1 MFHNADVKKAY
12 EDYKDAY
19 RNAEE
24 YGGIEKEAR
33 DALSKAESDV
43 ATSHERLDRP
53 AVNLDLAQR
62 AAREKAWVEHYKLA
76 DKRNE
81 LALIHRR
88 ARDEMERH
96 FATAQESRRK
106 WMLAARVARRRL
118 ALREERKRNLDKAR
132 AMASRA
138 AHRRLREERKRNLDK
153 AWAIITLELEERE
166 RERAQPLP
174 GYSTP
179 PQQCRCMRI
188 AGNAPPRPASELPQP
203 RLMFPGNAAAVAQ
216 LTQTLLTIEA
226 EFAQT
231 VPNSPAEQV
240 DQGGN

>member
-1 MFHNADVKKAY
+1 MFHNAHVNKAY

-81 LALIHRR
+81 LALIHMR

-118 ALREERKRNLDKAR
+118 ALRK
-132 AMASRA
+132 
-138 AHRRLREERKRNLDK
+138 ERKRNLDK

-179 PQQCRCMRI
+179 PQQCRCMRGS
-188 AGNAPPRPASELPQP
+188 GNTFPQLALPPPAQGS
-203 RLMFPGNAAAVAQ
+203 RLMFPNANVLA
-216 LTQTLLTIEA
+216 T
-226 EFAQT
+226 FAQYPAT
-231 VPNSPAEQV
+231 VANHLAENAPTRPGSPA
-240 DQGGN
+240 GN